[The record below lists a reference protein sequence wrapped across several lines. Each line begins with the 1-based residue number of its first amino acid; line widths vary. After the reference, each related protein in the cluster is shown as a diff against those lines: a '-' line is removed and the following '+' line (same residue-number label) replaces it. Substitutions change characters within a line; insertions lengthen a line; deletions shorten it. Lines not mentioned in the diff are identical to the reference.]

1 MKLWKKNKPGNGIS
15 RIKKV
20 PAVCL
25 LFLLCL
31 GFFAGAAVEGVFE
44 LNVYRRE
51 LKGNHV
57 AEDETIPDSAV
68 KIEQVSSQENQEEA
82 ASKVVSIPLK
92 ERYIHKLQY
101 TYKSQ
106 ENFTAEIVIDTKNIY
121 KNPESRVLK
130 EAVTK
135 HLQTSVVNIDDYVTE
150 INLLVPEEVE
160 IGTFTILNGWDW
172 NWYRVFYVGG
182 FAFLI
187 LCVVVYRKEFALRI
201 ENGFLVIVLTAG
213 LLFLAVQPPKCNTW
227 DEHIHFKKT
236 FYWFEEGEVQQ
247 TTAESYIYHNPETL
261 DGAPFLSKEEK
272 RLQIEYLNEH
282 TQEPADVITKE
293 ANPLNAV
300 GELHMALVVKAAQA
314 LHVPFYVQFLLGKM
328 TNLFL
333 YAFLMYWAIR
343 IVPVGKK
350 FLTVLALMPTMMLQ
364 ATSYTYDIVVSACV
378 ILGFCMIVE
387 EFYEI
392 NRKITWKKQVLI
404 GLVFLVG
411 CCPKPVYMPLCA
423 LMLVMP
429 KEKFGSKTQMYIC
442 KGAAALLSV
451 GMLMTMILPAAGGS
465 VEADPR
471 GGATNV
477 GQQLALVAGHPI
489 GYFIVFLQNFFKT
502 ANQYIFGFDSLT
514 GLAYAG
520 RHPFDYLIAIFCV
533 GVALTEQKKRMVL
546 TKKNT
551 IFYKGLLAFLI
562 MIVIGLVWSALYIC
576 FTPVGSTSISGVQ
589 PRYYIP
595 LLFPVYML
603 FYNCKMEAKW
613 KEENYN
619 MVMFLIVLFITHTA
633 MYQPFFVSYCL

>member
-1 MKLWKKNKPGNGIS
+1 M
-15 RIKKV
+15 
-20 PAVCL
+20 
-25 LFLLCL
+25 
-31 GFFAGAAVEGVFE
+31 
-44 LNVYRRE
+44 
-51 LKGNHV
+51 
-57 AEDETIPDSAV
+57 
-68 KIEQVSSQENQEEA
+68 
-82 ASKVVSIPLK
+82 
-92 ERYIHKLQY
+92 
-101 TYKSQ
+101 
-106 ENFTAEIVIDTKNIY
+106 
-121 KNPESRVLK
+121 
-130 EAVTK
+130 
-135 HLQTSVVNIDDYVTE
+135 
-150 INLLVPEEVE
+150 
-160 IGTFTILNGWDW
+160 
-172 NWYRVFYVGG
+172 
-182 FAFLI
+182 
-187 LCVVVYRKEFALRI
+187 
-201 ENGFLVIVLTAG
+201 
-213 LLFLAVQPPKCNTW
+213 
-227 DEHIHFKKT
+227 
-236 FYWFEEGEVQQ
+236 
-247 TTAESYIYHNPETL
+247 
-261 DGAPFLSKEEK
+261 
-272 RLQIEYLNEH
+272 
-282 TQEPADVITKE
+282 
-293 ANPLNAV
+293 
-300 GELHMALVVKAAQA
+300 
-314 LHVPFYVQFLLGKM
+314 
-328 TNLFL
+328 
-333 YAFLMYWAIR
+333 
-343 IVPVGKK
+343 
-350 FLTVLALMPTMMLQ
+350 ALMPTMLLQ
-364 ATSYTYDIVVSACV
+364 ATSYTYDIVVSACI

-387 EFYEI
+387 EFYAI
-392 NRKITWKKQVLI
+392 NRKITWKKQALI
-404 GLVFLVG
+404 TLVFIVG
-411 CCPKPVYMPLCA
+411 SCPKPVYMPLCA

-520 RHPFDYLIAIFCV
+520 RHPFDYLIAILCV

-619 MVMFLIVLFITHTA
+619 MVMFLIILFITHTA
-633 MYQPFFVSYCL
+633 MHQPFFVPYCL